1 MLKIDAKDLEDTLF
15 AVEDVVQ
22 EEKYSEETFQTFFQD
37 LQKKNKKIP
46 GTFLQKVI
54 EVTRVLLRPSRR
66 DKLGHFLVITGVDK
80 SGKETQ
86 AFNNERKP
94 KILSIYDYLTSRSFE
109 VLRLALPSYQTA
121 FGSLIASYLGKEN
134 SQVEIEGD
142 ISKEIAWVL
151 WSLDRAQHNPEIE
164 KWLQNN
170 QKNVVLSKRWTET
183 NIAYQKPQGI
193 DERRILRFERNLAK
207 ADYTIVLDVP
217 VEEVFVRM
225 KSSGEIPDK
234 YETRNFLSKVSH
246 IYKSIETF
254 YHIGKIVHIDGSGS
268 IEEVNRKL
276 IELVADIKLD
286 QSMQT
291 ISQRFC

>member
-1 MLKIDAKDLEDTLF
+1 MLKIDAKDLENVLF

-22 EEKYSEETFQTFFQD
+22 EGKYSEEIFQTLLKD
-37 LQKKNKKIP
+37 LQKKNKKTF
-46 GTFLQKVI
+46 GTFLQKVT
-54 EVTRVLLRPSRR
+54 EVTKVLLKQPSR
-66 DKLGHFLVITGVDK
+66 DKLGYFLVITGVDK

-86 AFNNERKP
+86 AFNNERRP
-94 KILSIYDYLTSRSFE
+94 EILSIYDYLTSRSFE
-109 VLRLALPSYQTA
+109 VLRLALPSYQTI
-121 FGSLIASYLGKEN
+121 FGSLVASYLGKEN
-134 SQVEIEGD
+134 SQVEIVGN

-193 DERRILRFERNLAK
+193 DERRILHFERNLTK
-207 ADYTIVLDVP
+207 ADCTIVLDVP
-217 VEEVFVRM
+217 IEEVFVRM
-225 KSSGEIPDK
+225 KDSGEIPDK
-234 YETRNFLSKVSH
+234 YETRDFLSKVSH
-246 IYKSIETF
+246 FYKTIETI
-254 YHIGKIVHIDGSGS
+254 YPIGKIVHIDGSGS

-276 IELVADIKLD
+276 IEVVGDIKLD
-286 QSMQT
+286 KSMQT